1 MMMSRETD
9 TTRYAVTR
17 RQAIATIAA
26 GSTVAVAGCGVL
38 GGGDEDTTIVASG
51 SNTVAPI
58 TQEAAENF
66 ENDYDGEVSVEVDPQ
81 GTGAG
86 FAEFCIGNSDIQSA
100 SRAILDD
107 EQATCDENDVEAV
120 DFSIGQDTLAVGV
133 HADADWVDQITLD
146 ELNQIWDFESDVE
159 MWSDVREEWPDEEMF
174 LHGRDD
180 ASGTFDYFTR
190 AINGEVARIRDGYSA
205 TSQTDEIWDAVSDN
219 ELALGWGGV
228 GHMNEQLAEGAELKP
243 LEVESDHPDFE
254 GEFFPPE
261 ERYIEEGQY
270 SPLARPLFFFV
281 NTASLEERPTLIGD
295 FARYYINN
303 QLDFAPAVGFFAA
316 PPEWVPENHDV
327 LDATLED
334 LGIAD
339 ELTIERQ
346 DP

>member
-1 MMMSRETD
+1 MQVMPSENG
-9 TTRYAVTR
+9 TRLRTVTR
-17 RQAIATIAA
+17 RQALAAIAA
-26 GSTVAVAGCGVL
+26 GSSVAIAGCGAL
-38 GGGDEDTTIVASG
+38 GSDGDTTIVASG

-66 ENDYDGEVSVEVDPQ
+66 ENEYDDDVSIEVDPQ

-86 FAEFCIGNSDIQSA
+86 FAEFCQGNSDIQSA

-107 EQATCDENDVEAV
+107 EQDTCDANDIEAV

-133 HADADWVDQITLD
+133 HADNDWCDEITLD

-159 MWSDVREEWPDEEMF
+159 QWSDVRDDWPDEDIF
-174 LHGRDD
+174 LHARDD
-180 ASGTFDYFTR
+180 ASGTFDYFTE
-190 AINGEVARIRDGYSA
+190 AINGEVARIRDNYSA

-219 ELALGWGGV
+219 EYAMGWGGV
-228 GHMNEQLAEGAELKP
+228 GHMNEQMADGADLKP
-243 LEVESDHPDFE
+243 VEVESDNPEYE

-261 ERYIEEGQY
+261 EEYIEEGQY

-281 NTASLEERPTLIGD
+281 NTASLEERPKLLGD

-303 QLDFAPAVGFFAA
+303 QLEFAPAVGFFES
-316 PPEWVPENHDV
+316 PPEWISENHDV
-327 LDATLED
+327 LDAILDE
-334 LGIAD
+334 LGVAD
-339 ELTIERQ
+339 ELTIERE

>member
-1 MMMSRETD
+1 MSKEID
-9 TTRYAVTR
+9 TTRYTVTR

-38 GGGDEDTTIVASG
+38 GGDDEDTTIVASG

-107 EQATCDENDVEAV
+107 EQETCDENDVDAA
-120 DFSIGQDTLAVGV
+120 DFSIGQDGLAVG
-133 HADADWVDQITLD
+133 ANENADWVDEITLD

-159 MWSDVREEWPDEEMF
+159 LWSDVRDEWPDEEMF
-174 LHGRDD
+174 LHARDD
-180 ASGTFDYFTR
+180 ASGTFDYFTE
-190 AINGEVARIRDGYSA
+190 AINGEVARIRDDYSA
-205 TSQTDEIWDAVSDN
+205 TSQTDEIWSAVADN
-219 ELALGWGGV
+219 EHAFGWGGL
-228 GHMNEQLAEGAELKP
+228 GHLREQQNDGADLKTVA
-243 LEVESDHPDFE
+243 VESDHPDFA
-254 GEFFPPE
+254 GDFFHPTE
-261 ERYIEEGQY
+261 DTIEDGSY

-281 NTASLEERPTLIGD
+281 NTASLEDRPTLIGD

-303 QLDFAPAVGFFAA
+303 QLEFAPSVGFFAS
-316 PPEWVPENHDV
+316 PPEWVSENHD
-327 LDATLED
+327 LLESTLTD
-334 LGIAD
+334 LGIDED